1 MFSTLAQQQEA
12 LNYVLYSYGI
22 GVFCMQENAVPDTAE
37 AKANSNPCENFH
49 KAMTEKCGKAD
60 TAGTLPVL
68 RGGHKGIRILTNTTT
83 AVFKAVSKK
92 DCDEARKHYSDC
104 IDLMRGMPKPPKPYQ
119 DTSRP
124 RSASDP
130 TKKPN

>member
-1 MFSTLAQQQEA
+1 MFSTIAEQQEA

-22 GVFCMQENAVPDTAE
+22 GVFCMQENTIPDVAE
-37 AKANSNPCENFH
+37 AKTNSNPCENFH

-60 TAGTLPVL
+60 TTGTLPVL

-83 AVFKAVSKK
+83 AVLKAVTKK
-92 DCDEARKHYSDC
+92 ECDEARKHYFDC
-104 IDLMRGMPKPPKPYQ
+104 MDLMRGPKPPRQYQ
-119 DTSRP
+119 ERP

-130 TKKPN
+130 TKKTS